1 MMKKGDRV
9 KLTKLVSN
17 KAEDW
22 LMSEREFEIVK
33 KHVGKIGK
41 VIHIQKHFED
51 TANVN
56 YFIDVEYSSGFKLMR
71 VNKIA
76 FETVD
81 FDFDYV

>member
-1 MMKKGDRV
+1 MKKGDRV
-9 KLTKLVSN
+9 KLTRLVSDN
-17 KAEDW
+17 AEDW
-22 LMSEREFEIVK
+22 LMSETEFEIVK
-33 KHVGKIGK
+33 EHVGKIGK
-41 VIHIQKHFED
+41 VLHIQKHFEGNKRID
-51 TANVN
+51 